1 MPEENEPGAEDAG
14 ADIDGVGAA
23 AEQGEQADAE
33 SAEQTS
39 RVVGLLEEV
48 RGEGWGEGPNGNGTA
63 FRGYRKIVHAD
74 EVSYDGG
81 SSLGMGPVGDRPD
94 SPEGSFSI
102 PDDTPSVQGS
112 ILSSPGSSGLVSQA
126 STSRFSPTPSLRP
139 FDRRFQSR
147 ISSSPLNSPRSPS
160 PAFPNSHSR
169 QSSIS
174 GKIAHDQGEAETSST
189 PWDVVRW
196 TKLQKI
202 TGQAFSEVG
211 KRNFGRPTC
220 VSLSNS
226 IAVGTSKGIILVFDF
241 NQNLKSIIGPGTK
254 ESDAIT
260 ALATSADCSTLA
272 GGHANGSIFTWELHR
287 SARPFLQ
294 IPPLLASQLEN
305 RKVDGHAPGVAVIHI
320 GFLGTR
326 HTALVSADDR
336 GMAFSHLAT
345 RGLGAVA
352 RTIKT
357 TRILGRYPNDMPT
370 NGRPRKPSSVLA
382 FSPLPLGNVQR
393 STDTI
398 GLVAMLTPYLL
409 VIVSTTPI
417 AQTQHKAA
425 RPKEVAAHSVLSG
438 CLAWFPAVK
447 LKAVD
452 PSSGLSTTKPKLVY
466 CWSNVLTVLDVHEV
480 EPSEP
485 SDKDRPPGLQFR
497 PRSRWKAEEAIVA
510 VQWLSRSVLA
520 VLTISQRLIILED
533 NSLRVTETFDL
544 IHKHIFHQDTF
555 SKQLQ
560 RLVEQ
565 LDEDEA
571 MHGVVADAFYPSFKS
586 YKGRMFLLGFNDISV
601 GTLSNWA
608 DRVAALIKV
617 GDFIQAIR
625 LATSYYV
632 GDADKLTVGLPDDSA
647 LRHALVQDRLLD
659 IMSAS
664 LEYAIKRVLGAGSEQ
679 EKPHLEELATACFA
693 ACISMAATDF
703 LFDVVYE
710 WYERGSVEGMFLET
724 LEPYILDGQIRSIP
738 PTVLKGLTTH
748 FTSMAFDSRLE
759 EIICHLDTATM
770 DIDQITTLCK
780 KHNLYDAL
788 IYVWNRA
795 LGDYITPLIDLLSL
809 LVPSPQT
816 RPLTNGNGVTDQIYA
831 VSALKIFPYLSYTL
845 TSRIYPT
852 GEDLP
857 DRDASKAK
865 AELYYFLFSGKT
877 IKWPKTGGKPFLVG
891 LGDSREHS
899 FPYLRLILKF
909 DAPSFLSALN
919 EAFEDGFLNGA
930 PDRMVNGGSK
940 QDIGEDQVFGLSVNR
955 QYIVSILLEVMNPVD
970 FPPQDTIYLDMFIA
984 RNLPK
989 FPQFILLSG
998 TSLQRVMVGLCNY
1011 PGEDIAEDCQ
1021 LSVEYLLSI
1030 YHPPDIESLIPLLS
1044 KAKFFRV
1051 LKFIYR
1057 TDKQYA
1063 KLIQTY
1069 FDDQENQEA
1078 VFDCIGDCLR
1088 PRSGL
1093 NERQLREVRSVIQ
1106 DHAKDLA
1113 AVDTIKTAKAINAYA
1128 PDLHEAVLEALEE
1141 DPYEQFL
1148 YLRAILEPGSKS
1160 TMEIKR
1166 LAGTPNSPFIE
1177 QYVRLMCTFD
1187 PSHVTAYVGVLQS
1200 GDLRLDQVLPA
1211 MESGG
1216 VVDAAVV
1223 LMARE
1228 GLVKEGMDRL
1238 IKHLGTLEAALLGLL
1253 ATESPGVTNKGE
1265 AAADLLEGLQKYSR
1279 VGVWLCQ
1286 GQTKTVQ
1293 KSNALIKQARPT
1305 NKKELSTV
1313 ELLWLDLIDTVVRIT
1328 KKVSAALHTLRA
1340 NGTQPLG
1347 GTSPMVF
1354 NPEDDSVVSSLRTL
1368 VQQTFTALLSA
1379 TTTTTRTPGSQIHP
1393 SLSTNISFLRILRA
1407 FLNRAS
1413 LSSPSLSD
1421 LRAVLTA
1428 IFSAYVYE
1436 ESLLALANRLLD
1448 KDLFVHVAEATEL
1461 RQRGWRPKGLAC
1473 EGCGRR
1479 VWGPG
1484 AGGRVWDAWEE
1495 RRDEEDRRRAELRS
1509 QFLTGD
1515 EGGRSRDRGKARA
1528 PFTAEDAYTSKSAGN
1543 TTPSRV
1549 HPTTPTRTNHT
1560 TTSDSD
1566 SDSNSSTTRPSP
1578 KQDNNNNS
1586 SSDDESSSFGPLVI
1600 FSCRHTFHRKC
1611 LERLQAERE
1620 RGFHGEEA
1628 REFECVVCKG

>member
-1 MPEENEPGAEDAG
+1 MPEENEPGTEDAAVG
-14 ADIDGVGAA
+14 VGDVNGVGALERGRA
-23 AEQGEQADAE
+23 HTE
-33 SAEQTS
+33 SVKETP
-39 RVVGLLEEV
+39 RVVELLEEV
-48 RGEGWGEGPNGNGTA
+48 RKEEWSEGSNTNGTG
-63 FRGYRKIVHAD
+63 FRGYGKVKQSD
-74 EVSYDGG
+74 EISHDGG
-81 SSLGMGPVGDRPD
+81 SVLDLRPAGARPD

-112 ILSSPGSSGLVSQA
+112 ILSSPASSGLVSRT

-160 PAFPNSHSR
+160 PGFPNSHSR
-169 QSSIS
+169 QSSLS
-174 GKIAHDQGEAETSST
+174 SKVPQDQGETDSGST
-189 PWDVVRW
+189 PWDAVKW

-202 TGQAFSEVG
+202 TGQAFSEAG

-220 VSLSNS
+220 ISVSAS
-226 IAVGTSKGIILVFDF
+226 IAMGTSKGIILVFDY
-241 NQNLKSIIGPGTK
+241 NQSLKSIIGPGTK
-254 ESDAIT
+254 ESGAIT
-260 ALATSADCSTLA
+260 ALATSADHSTLA
-272 GGHANGSIFTWELHR
+272 SGHANGSIFTWELAR

-294 IPPLLASQLEN
+294 IPPLLAAQLEN
-305 RKVDGHAPGVAVIHI
+305 RKVDGHAPGVAIIHI

-352 RTIKT
+352 RTVKT

-382 FSPLPLGNVQR
+382 FSPLPLGNAEQ

-447 LKAVD
+447 LKAID
-452 PSSGLSTTKPKLVY
+452 PPSGRPISKPKLVY
-466 CWSNVLTVLDVHEV
+466 CWSNVLTVMDVNEL

-485 SDKDRPPGLQFR
+485 ADKDRPPSLQFR
-497 PRSRWKAEEAIVA
+497 PRSRWKANEAIVA

-533 NSLRVTETFDL
+533 NSLRMTETFDL
-544 IHKHIFHQDTF
+544 IHKHIFHQDVF

-560 RLVEQ
+560 QLVEQ

-571 MHGVVADAFYPSFKS
+571 MHGVVADAFHPSFRS

-608 DRVAALIKV
+608 DRLTALIKV
-617 GDFIQAIR
+617 GDYIQAIQ

-632 GDADKLTVGLPDDSA
+632 GDADKLTVGLPDDST
-647 LRHALVQDRLLD
+647 LRHSLVQEKLLGM
-659 IMSAS
+659 MSAS
-664 LEYAIKRVLGAGSEQ
+664 LEYAFGRGQGVGSAEV
-679 EKPHLEELATACFA
+679 EKLHLEELVTACFS

-703 LFDVVYE
+703 LFNEVYE
-710 WYERGSVEGMFLET
+710 WYEQASAEGMFLET
-724 LEPYILDGQIRSIP
+724 LESYILDGHIRTIP
-738 PTVLKGLTTH
+738 PTVVKGLITH
-748 FTSMAFDSRLE
+748 FTSIALDSRLE
-759 EIICHLDTATM
+759 EMICHLDTATM
-770 DIDQITTLCK
+770 DIDQITNLCK
-780 KHNLYDAL
+780 KHSLYDAL

-795 LGDYITPLIDLLSL
+795 IRDYITPLIDLLSL
-809 LVPSPQT
+809 LVPARQAG
-816 RPLTNGNGVTDQIYA
+816 PLANSNGTAGPMDA
-831 VSALKIFPYLSYTL
+831 VNALKIFPYLSYAL

-852 GEDLP
+852 GEGLSEP
-857 DRDASKAK
+857 DASKAK

-877 IKWPKTGGKPFLVG
+877 IKWPKVGGKPFLTG
-891 LGDSREHS
+891 LNDGQENS

-930 PDRMVNGGSK
+930 PDRMVNGGSR

-955 QYIVSILLEVMNPVD
+955 QYIVSILLEVMNPAD
-970 FPPQDTIYLDMFIA
+970 FLPHDTIYLDMFIA

-998 TSLQRVMVGLCNY
+998 TSLQRVMIGLCNY

-1021 LSVEYLLSI
+1021 LSVEYLLSV
-1030 YHPPDIESLIPLLS
+1030 YHPPDIESLIPLLY
-1044 KAKFFRV
+1044 KARFFRV
-1051 LKFIYR
+1051 LKSTYR
-1057 TDKQYA
+1057 TDKQYS
-1063 KLIQTY
+1063 KLVQTY
-1069 FDDQENQEA
+1069 FDDRENQDA

-1093 NERQLREVRSVIQ
+1093 NDRQLREVRSVIQ
-1106 DHAKDLA
+1106 GHARDLA
-1113 AVDTIKTAKAINAYA
+1113 AIDTIKTAKAISAYA
-1128 PDLHEAVLEALEE
+1128 PDLHGAILEALEE
-1141 DPYEQFL
+1141 DPHRQFL
-1148 YLRAILEPGSKS
+1148 YLRAILEPEAQSTTDAKQPAGS
-1160 TMEIKR
+1160 
-1166 LAGTPNSPFIE
+1166 PNGDFVE
-1177 QYVRLMCTFD
+1177 QYVRLMCMFD
-1187 PSHVTAYVGVLQS
+1187 ASHVTAYIGILRS
-1200 GDLRLDQVLPA
+1200 GDLRLEQVLPA
-1211 MESGG
+1211 METSG
-1216 VVDAAVV
+1216 VVDAAVI

-1228 GLVKEGMDRL
+1228 GLVKEAMKRL
-1238 IKHLGTLEAALLGLL
+1238 IEHLGTLEAALLGLL
-1253 ATESPGVTNKGE
+1253 ATESPDAANKEE
-1265 AAADLLEGLQKYSR
+1265 ASSDLLDGLQKYSR

-1286 GQTKTVQ
+1286 GQTKTMQ
-1293 KSNALIKQARPT
+1293 KAFIKTAQPT

-1328 KKVSAALHTLRA
+1328 KNVSAALQIPRE
-1340 NGTQPLG
+1340 NDTQDPSG
-1347 GTSPMVF
+1347 ASSTVF
-1354 NPEDDSVVSSLRTL
+1354 NPKDDNVILSLRTL

-1379 TTTTTRTPGSQIHP
+1379 TTATTRTPGSQSHP
-1393 SLSTNISFLRILRA
+1393 PITTNISFLRILRS

-1421 LRAVLTA
+1421 LRSVLAA

-1436 ESLLALANRLLD
+1436 EALLALANRLLD

-1461 RQRGWRPKGLAC
+1461 RQRGWRPKGLVC

-1495 RRDEEDRRRAELRS
+1495 RRDEEDRKRAEARS
-1509 QFLTGD
+1509 QLLTSD
-1515 EGGRSRDRGKARA
+1515 EGGRRQDRGKARA
-1528 PFTAEDAYTSKSAGN
+1528 AFGTESEEETSKTRTAVRN
-1543 TTPSRV
+1543 TPSRGM
-1549 HPTTPTRTNHT
+1549 RTNTKDRQDHPSSN
-1560 TTSDSD
+1560 SDSD
-1566 SDSNSSTTRPSP
+1566 PSDIADGRPSANREA
-1578 KQDNNNNS
+1578 DTE
-1586 SSDDESSSFGPLVI
+1586 DEFGPLVI
-1600 FSCRHTFHRKC
+1600 FSCRHTFHRRC
-1611 LERLQAERE
+1611 LEKLQAQRE
-1620 RGFHGEEA
+1620 DGQYLDLGPSA
-1628 REFECVVCKG
+1628 EFACMICR

>member
-1 MPEENEPGAEDAG
+1 
-14 ADIDGVGAA
+14 
-23 AEQGEQADAE
+23 
-33 SAEQTS
+33 
-39 RVVGLLEEV
+39 
-48 RGEGWGEGPNGNGTA
+48 
-63 FRGYRKIVHAD
+63 
-74 EVSYDGG
+74 
-81 SSLGMGPVGDRPD
+81 
-94 SPEGSFSI
+94 
-102 PDDTPSVQGS
+102 
-112 ILSSPGSSGLVSQA
+112 
-126 STSRFSPTPSLRP
+126 
-139 FDRRFQSR
+139 
-147 ISSSPLNSPRSPS
+147 
-160 PAFPNSHSR
+160 
-169 QSSIS
+169 
-174 GKIAHDQGEAETSST
+174 
-189 PWDVVRW
+189 
-196 TKLQKI
+196 
-202 TGQAFSEVG
+202 
-211 KRNFGRPTC
+211 
-220 VSLSNS
+220 
-226 IAVGTSKGIILVFDF
+226 
-241 NQNLKSIIGPGTK
+241 
-254 ESDAIT
+254 
-260 ALATSADCSTLA
+260 
-272 GGHANGSIFTWELHR
+272 
-287 SARPFLQ
+287 
-294 IPPLLASQLEN
+294 
-305 RKVDGHAPGVAVIHI
+305 
-320 GFLGTR
+320 
-326 HTALVSADDR
+326 
-336 GMAFSHLAT
+336 MAFSHLAT

-357 TRILGRYPNDMPT
+357 TRILGRYPNDIPT

-382 FSPLPLGNVQR
+382 FSALPLGNVER
-393 STDTI
+393 STDAI

-447 LKAVD
+447 LKVVD
-452 PSSGLSTTKPKLVY
+452 PSSGLSITKPKLVY
-466 CWSNVLTVLDVHEV
+466 CWSNVLTILDVNEV

-510 VQWLSRSVLA
+510 VQWLSRSVVA

-544 IHKHIFHQDTF
+544 IHKHIFHQDIF

-586 YKGRMFLLGFNDISV
+586 YKGRIFLLGFNDISV

-608 DRVAALIKV
+608 DRIAALIKV

-632 GDADKLTVGLPDDSA
+632 GDADKLTVGLPDDST

-664 LEYAIKRVLGAGSEQ
+664 LEYAIGRGLDAESVQ
-679 EKPHLEELATACFA
+679 EKSHLEELATACFV
-693 ACISMAATDF
+693 ACISMADTDF

-710 WYERGSVEGMFLET
+710 WYERGSVEGIFLET
-724 LEPYILDGQIRSIP
+724 LELYILDGQIRSIP
-738 PTVLKGLTTH
+738 PTVVKGLINH

-759 EIICHLDTATM
+759 EMICHLDTATM
-770 DIDQITTLCK
+770 DTDQITTLCK

-809 LVPSPQT
+809 LVPSPQVGS
-816 RPLTNGNGVTDQIYA
+816 LMNGNGVNDSIHA

-852 GEDLP
+852 GEDLS

-877 IKWPKTGGKPFLVG
+877 IKWPKTGGKPFLTG
-891 LGDSREHS
+891 LGDSQEHS

-955 QYIVSILLEVMNPVD
+955 QYIVSILLEVMNPAD

-998 TSLQRVMVGLCNY
+998 SSLQRVMVGLCNY

-1044 KAKFFRV
+1044 KARFFRV

-1063 KLIQTY
+1063 KLVQTY
-1069 FDDQENQEA
+1069 FDDQENQDA

-1106 DHAKDLA
+1106 DHARDLTA
-1113 AVDTIKTAKAINAYA
+1113 IDTIKTAKAINAYA
-1128 PDLHEAVLEALEE
+1128 PDLHGAILEALE
-1141 DPYEQFL
+1141 DSYEQFL
-1148 YLRAILEPGSKS
+1148 YLRTILESEAKG
-1160 TMEIKR
+1160 TTEIK
-1166 LAGTPNSPFIE
+1166 LPTGSPNSYFIE

-1187 PSHVTAYVGVLQS
+1187 PSHVTAYIGILQS
-1200 GDLRLDQVLPA
+1200 SDLRLDQVIPA

-1216 VVDAAVV
+1216 VVDAAVI

-1228 GLVKEGMDRL
+1228 GLVKEAMDRL
-1238 IKHLGTLEAALLGLL
+1238 IGHLGTLESALLGL
-1253 ATESPGVTNKGE
+1253 ATESSDVADKE
-1265 AAADLLEGLQKYSR
+1265 RAATDLLEGLQKYSR

-1286 GQTKTVQ
+1286 GQTKTMQ
-1293 KSNALIKQARPT
+1293 KPNALVKQARLT
-1305 NKKELSTV
+1305 DKKELSAV

-1328 KKVSAALHTLRA
+1328 KNVSVALRTAHA
-1340 NGTQPLG
+1340 NNSQQSDGA
-1347 GTSPMVF
+1347 SPVVF
-1354 NPEDDSVVSSLRTL
+1354 CPESDSMISSLRTL
-1368 VQQTFTALLSA
+1368 VQQIFTALLSA
-1379 TTTTTRTPGSQIHP
+1379 TTTTTRTPGSQTHP

-1413 LSSPSLSD
+1413 ISSPSLSD
-1421 LRAVLTA
+1421 LRAVLAA

-1448 KDLFVHVAEATEL
+1448 KDLFVHVTEATKL
-1461 RQRGWRPKGLAC
+1461 RQRGWRPKGLSC

-1495 RRDEEDRRRAELRS
+1495 RRDEEDRRRAEARS
-1509 QFLTGD
+1509 RLLIGD
-1515 EGGRSRDRGKARA
+1515 ESGRNRDRGKARA
-1528 PFTAEDAYTSKSAGN
+1528 PFTSEDAEASKTARN
-1543 TTPSRV
+1543 ITPSRA
-1549 HPTTPTRTNHT
+1549 HPTTPTRAIHT
-1560 TTSDSD
+1560 TSSPSDSGSDSD
-1566 SDSNSSTTRPSP
+1566 PLTTRPSS
-1578 KQDNNNNS
+1578 KQDNNNSN
-1586 SSDDESSSFGPLVI
+1586 SDDESSFGPLVI

-1611 LERLQAERE
+1611 LEKLQIERE
-1620 RGFHGEEA
+1620 RSFHGEEA
-1628 REFECVVCKG
+1628 REFECVVCNG

>member
-1 MPEENEPGAEDAG
+1 MSPMPEENRPGTENTAGVGGVNGVEELEQGGQVRTGSAED
-14 ADIDGVGAA
+14 
-23 AEQGEQADAE
+23 
-33 SAEQTS
+33 TP
-39 RVVGLLEEV
+39 RVVELLEEV
-48 RGEGWGEGPNGNGTA
+48 RKEEWNSGSDANGTG
-63 FRGYRKIVHAD
+63 FRGYGKIKRSD
-74 EVSYDGG
+74 EVSHDDG
-81 SSLGMGPVGDRPD
+81 SVLGVRPAGVRPE

-112 ILSSPGSSGLVSQA
+112 ILSSPASSGLVSQA
-126 STSRFSPTPSLRP
+126 STSRFSLTPSLRP

-147 ISSSPLNSPRSPS
+147 ISSLPLNSSRPPS
-160 PAFPNSHSR
+160 PALLNSHSR
-169 QSSIS
+169 QLSLSSNVLQ
-174 GKIAHDQGEAETSST
+174 DQGGTDTGST

-220 VSLSNS
+220 ISVSAS
-226 IAVGTSKGIILVFDF
+226 IAVGTSKGIILVFDY
-241 NQNLKSIIGPGTK
+241 NQSLKSIIGPGTK
-254 ESDAIT
+254 AIESGAIT
-260 ALATSADCSTLA
+260 ALATSADHSTLA
-272 GGHANGSIFTWELHR
+272 GGHANGSIFTWELTR

-294 IPPLLASQLEN
+294 IPPLLSSQLEN
-305 RKVDGHAPGVAVIHI
+305 RKVDGHAPGVSIIHI

-357 TRILGRYPNDMPT
+357 TRILGRYPNDIPT

-382 FSPLPLGNVQR
+382 FSPLPLGNAEQ

-447 LKAVD
+447 LKVID
-452 PSSGLSTTKPKLVY
+452 PSSHQPVSKPKLVY
-466 CWSNVLTVLDVHEV
+466 CWSNVLTVLDVNEV

-485 SDKDRPPGLQFR
+485 ADKDRPPGLQFR

-533 NSLRVTETFDL
+533 NSLRMTETFDL
-544 IHKHIFHQDTF
+544 IHKHIFHQDVF

-560 RLVEQ
+560 PLVEQ

-571 MHGVVADAFYPSFKS
+571 MHGVVADAFHPSFRS
-586 YKGRMFLLGFNDISV
+586 YKGRMFLLGFDDISV

-608 DRVAALIKV
+608 DRLTALISV
-617 GDFIQAIR
+617 GDYIQAIQ
-625 LATSYYV
+625 LATSYYI
-632 GDADKLTVGLPDDSA
+632 GDINKLTVGLPDDSA
-647 LRHALVQDRLLD
+647 LRHPLVQEKLLD
-659 IMSAS
+659 MMSAS
-664 LEYAIKRVLGAGSEQ
+664 LEYAFRHDQDTGSEQ
-679 EKPHLEELATACFA
+679 AEKSHLEELAAACFTACIGMNA
-693 ACISMAATDF
+693 IDF
-703 LFDVVYE
+703 LFSEVYE
-710 WYERGSVEGMFLET
+710 WYEQNSAEGMFLET
-724 LEPYILDGQIRSIP
+724 LEPYILNGQIRSIP
-738 PTVLKGLTTH
+738 PIVVKGLVTH
-748 FTSMAFDSRLE
+748 FTSMTFDSRLE
-759 EIICHLDTATM
+759 ELICHLDTATM
-770 DIDQITTLCK
+770 DIDQITALCK
-780 KHNLYDAL
+780 KHHLYDAL

-795 LGDYITPLIDLLSL
+795 IGDYISPLIELLSL
-809 LVPSPQT
+809 LVPSTQVGS
-816 RPLTNGNGVTDQIYA
+816 LTNGNGVPEPIYT

-852 GEDLP
+852 GEDLSE
-857 DRDASKAK
+857 REASRAK

-877 IKWPKTGGKPFLVG
+877 ITWPKAGGKPFLTG
-891 LGDSREHS
+891 LNDNQEHS

-919 EAFEDGFLNGA
+919 EAFEDGFLNGS

-940 QDIGEDQVFGLSVNR
+940 QNIGEDQVFGLSVNR
-955 QYIVSILLEVMNPVD
+955 QYIVSILLEVMSPVD
-970 FPPQDTIYLDMFIA
+970 FPPHDIIYLEMFIA

-1021 LSVEYLLSI
+1021 LSVEYLLSV
-1030 YHPPDIESLIPLLS
+1030 YHPPDIESLIPLLY
-1044 KAKFFRV
+1044 KAGFFRV

-1057 TDKQYA
+1057 TDKQYP
-1063 KLIQTY
+1063 KLLQTY
-1069 FDDQENQEA
+1069 FDDKENQDT

-1093 NERQLREVRSVIQ
+1093 NDRQLREVRSVIEG
-1106 DHAKDLA
+1106 HARDLTA
-1113 AVDTIKTAKAINAYA
+1113 IDTIKTAKAINAYA
-1128 PDLHEAVLEALEE
+1128 PDLHKAVLEALEE
-1141 DPYEQFL
+1141 ASHEQFS
-1148 YLRAILEPGSKS
+1148 YLRTILEP
-1160 TMEIKR
+1160 EIKGATEVKR
-1166 LAGTPNSPFIE
+1166 PAGASNNRFIE
-1177 QYVRLMCTFD
+1177 RYVRLMCMFD
-1187 PSHVTAYVGVLQS
+1187 TSHVMSYIGMLQS
-1200 GDLRLDQVLPA
+1200 GDLRLERVLPA

-1216 VVDAAVV
+1216 VIDAAVI

-1228 GLVKEGMDRL
+1228 GLVKEAMERL
-1238 IKHLGTLEAALLGLL
+1238 IAHLGTLEAAILGLL
-1253 ATESPGVTNKGE
+1253 ATEGPDAANREE

-1286 GQTKTVQ
+1286 GQTKTMQKAHIKMVQ
-1293 KSNALIKQARPT
+1293 PLD
-1305 NKKELSTV
+1305 KKELSTV
-1313 ELLWLDLIDTVVRIT
+1313 ELLWLDLIDAVVRIA
-1328 KKVSAALHTLRA
+1328 KNVSAALQVPHE
-1340 NGTQPLG
+1340 NVPQP
-1347 GTSPMVF
+1347 SDSASSMIF
-1354 NPEDDSVVSSLRTL
+1354 NPQGDSIVSSLRTL

-1379 TTTTTRTPGSQIHP
+1379 TTTIARIPGSQSHSSIA
-1393 SLSTNISFLRILRA
+1393 TNISFLRILRS

-1421 LRAVLTA
+1421 LRAVLAA

-1461 RQRGWRPKGLAC
+1461 RQRGWRPKGLVC
-1473 EGCGRR
+1473 EGCGKR

-1495 RRDEEDRRRAELRS
+1495 RRYEEDRKREEARGQL
-1509 QFLTGD
+1509 LVGD
-1515 EGGRSRDRGKARA
+1515 DGGRRDRGKARA
-1528 PFTAEDAYTSKSAGN
+1528 AFGTGGEEGDSRTRSSARSTSSRGKRLNAELRPGHAGSDEDDD
-1543 TTPSRV
+1543 TDDV
-1549 HPTTPTRTNHT
+1549 HP
-1560 TTSDSD
+1560 
-1566 SDSNSSTTRPSP
+1566 SS
-1578 KQDNNNNS
+1578 KGEADNE
-1586 SSDDESSSFGPLVI
+1586 DEEFGPLVI

-1611 LERLQAERE
+1611 LERLQAEQE
-1620 RGFHGEEA
+1620 QNQHLDFGLSV
-1628 REFECVVCKG
+1628 EFTCMICR